1 MKSEKVLKFFVVLL
15 IAVFFVHQAAAAV
28 YKPISTESATYY
40 TAADGLNITGLI
52 IRNETLIKA
61 PSSGVL
67 HFVTGDGSRA
77 PKDGV
82 IANIYDSE
90 SASVTISR
98 IDSVNAKIA
107 LRRQTLI

>member
-52 IRNETLIKA
+52 IRNETHVRAHSDGVMIFLA
-61 PSSGVL
+61 SG
-67 HFVTGDGSRA
+67 GRRDS
-77 PKDGV
+77 KDGV
-82 IANIYDSE
+82 LANISDHDS
-90 SASVTISR
+90 
-98 IDSVNAKIA
+98 DSI
-107 LRRQTLI
+107 TLNHIYNVHNKKTAM

>member
-52 IRNETLIKA
+52 IRNETLVNRKA
-61 PSSGVL
+61 AELCTLLLP
-67 HFVTGDGSRA
+67 TA
-77 PKDGV
+77 
-82 IANIYDSE
+82 A
-90 SASVTISR
+90 
-98 IDSVNAKIA
+98 A
-107 LRRQTLI
+107 LQRMAL

>member
-52 IRNETLIKA
+52 TTNSL
-61 PSSGVL
+61 P
-67 HFVTGDGSRA
+67 GSR
-77 PKDGV
+77 KYSNRSFD
-82 IANIYDSE
+82 
-90 SASVTISR
+90 
-98 IDSVNAKIA
+98 
-107 LRRQTLI
+107 